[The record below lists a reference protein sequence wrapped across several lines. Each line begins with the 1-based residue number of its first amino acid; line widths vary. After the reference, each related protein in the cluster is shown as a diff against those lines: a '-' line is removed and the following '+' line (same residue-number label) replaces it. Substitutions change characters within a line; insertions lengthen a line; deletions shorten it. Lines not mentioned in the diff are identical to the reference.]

1 MLVESCLATTS
12 TFYQLFFAQFCKIQI
27 PPNTLQL
34 TLPHPEGSSQQC
46 KAVDLSLNFYM
57 ARTLK
62 TREIGFDNLFKRFA
76 HKEFFIDGMGRLAMA
91 QCNLPTVH
99 HAKPAAVFK
108 TTKQGKKQIKIS
120 EYERYR
126 QPEYSS
132 KSDTW
137 LQYFQRWYFRSG
149 LEYMAIPVPSEKY
162 LDAIGVDA
170 NSKAKRMMNAGI
182 KVVKKEETEVEE
194 GLKME

>member
-1 MLVESCLATTS
+1 
-12 TFYQLFFAQFCKIQI
+12 
-27 PPNTLQL
+27 
-34 TLPHPEGSSQQC
+34 
-46 KAVDLSLNFYM
+46 M

-149 LEYMAIPVPSEKY
+149 LEYMAIPVPSENRVS
-162 LDAIGVDA
+162 AQGRA
-170 NSKAKRMMNAGI
+170 PSKS
-182 KVVKKEETEVEE
+182 KVARPFGESPLSE
-194 GLKME
+194 GRAPVSINLMLFSPKIQKNHFF

>member
-1 MLVESCLATTS
+1 
-12 TFYQLFFAQFCKIQI
+12 
-27 PPNTLQL
+27 
-34 TLPHPEGSSQQC
+34 
-46 KAVDLSLNFYM
+46 M

-108 TTKQGKKQIKIS
+108 TTKQGKKQTKIS

-182 KVVKKEETEVEE
+182 KVVKKEEETEVEVEE